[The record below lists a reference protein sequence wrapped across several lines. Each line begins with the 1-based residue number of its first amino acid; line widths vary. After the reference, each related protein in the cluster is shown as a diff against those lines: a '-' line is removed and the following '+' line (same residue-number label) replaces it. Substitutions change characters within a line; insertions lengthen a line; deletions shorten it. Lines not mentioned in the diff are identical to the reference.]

1 LQSSKYRYSRLESS
15 WILAG
20 RLVKLLP
27 LTFNIL
33 NEVKQLKSP
42 GIDSSCR
49 LQLLKSNAIK
59 EHNPENEFN
68 DKLKEF
74 VLFSRNEDKNIIR
87 VLSSCPLHPRRDS
100 FLSFL
105 TREKEDGGCLL
116 IAVPLISSSSKLSA

>member
-1 LQSSKYRYSRLESS
+1 M
-15 WILAG
+15 
-20 RLVKLLP
+20 LP
-27 LTFNIL
+27 LMFNTL
-33 NEVKQLKSP
+33 NEVKQQKSL

-74 VLFSRNEDKNIIR
+74 VLFSGNEDKNIIR
-87 VLSSCPLHPRRDS
+87 ILRGCPLHPRRDS

-105 TREKEDGGCLL
+105 KREKENGGCL
-116 IAVPLISSSSKLSA
+116 IAVPLISCSSKLSA